1 MTDEQRPV
9 EVVYDVATHTR
20 TDTPLTDAQWADHKQ
35 READTEREN
44 AARLAQ
50 EKADHDL
57 IRQEAQTSPAF
68 AALARKMGV
77 SL

>member
-9 EVVYDVATHTR
+9 EVVYDAATHTR
-20 TDTPLTDAQWADHKQ
+20 TDTPLTDAQWDEHRQ
-35 READTEREN
+35 REAEAEQEN
-44 AARLAQ
+44 AARLVREQ
-50 EKADHDL
+50 ADHDL

>member
-1 MTDEQRPV
+1 MTDGQRPV

-20 TDTPLTDAQWADHKQ
+20 TDTPLTDDQWAQHRQ
-35 READTEREN
+35 RETQAEREN

-50 EKADHDL
+50 EQADQDL